1 MQKSIHAIKCRK
13 LFTKYLQNF
22 CNLQLLPFGLGFLF
36 MRKIEKVL
44 VYCLTIIYKYSSG
57 YQTLLK
63 LSGKLSVEIKRLR
76 TLALEVFK
84 TINGLN
90 LNLMKKTFSI
100 KANARTRPDIL
111 VKVHNFA
118 TFRDKSLNTRPQNLK
133 CFTAIHKG

>member
-1 MQKSIHAIKCRK
+1 M
-13 LFTKYLQNF
+13 
-22 CNLQLLPFGLGFLF
+22 PFGLGFLF

-44 VYCLTIIYKYSSG
+44 VCCLRIIYKYSSG

>member
-44 VYCLTIIYKYSSG
+44 VYCLRIIYKHSSG

-63 LSGKLSVEIKRLR
+63 LSGKLKLR

-84 TINGLN
+84 TINGFN
-90 LNLMKKTFSI
+90 LNLMKK
-100 KANARTRPDIL
+100 RRMLEQGLIL

-118 TFRDKSLNTRPQNLK
+118 TFRDKNLNTRPQNLE
-133 CFTAIHKG
+133 CFTTIHKG